1 MKKILDNLE
10 KFILVILALLFA
22 TMTIAL
28 FYQIIMRFV
37 FQSANVW
44 SEELTRF
51 AFIWMS
57 MLGVAVATRRSKNMD
72 VDFIVNLMPKI
83 MKLINSIFTKALI
96 IGFLFVLIFY
106 GIELVTITFK
116 QLSPGMRLPMAY
128 MYLSVPVG
136 GILMLIFTIENI
148 INDIKNRKIKES

>member
-83 MKLINSIFTKALI
+83 MKLINSIFNVI
-96 IGFLFVLIFY
+96 DDIFY
-106 GIELVTITFK
+106 CK
-116 QLSPGMRLPMAY
+116 YKHQYSSY
-128 MYLSVPVG
+128 W
-136 GILMLIFTIENI
+136 
-148 INDIKNRKIKES
+148 NR

>member
-1 MKKILDNLE
+1 M
-10 KFILVILALLFA
+10 
-22 TMTIAL
+22 
-28 FYQIIMRFV
+28 MRFV